1 MTYTYMELIDQVGHD
16 FYRSEDQNK
25 ETLKRWSVQFNAWME
40 AWPFET
46 LQELTLYVTQA
57 REIGEEVSYVEVTED
72 DVR

>member
-16 FYRSEDQNK
+16 FYRSEDQNR
-25 ETLKRWSVQFNAWME
+25 ETLKRWSADFNAWME

-46 LQELTLYVTQA
+46 LQELTLYVTEIRA
-57 REIGEEVSYVEVTED
+57 IGEEVSYVEVTED

>member
-25 ETLKRWSVQFNAWME
+25 ETLKRWSSEFNVWME